1 MTTLDRI
8 CGQVLKDTEDGA
20 IYIGFDRKT
29 YELYAGYVAGN
40 SGISKNWTLPY
51 DADQP
56 IDEQVTALN
65 ELVETT
71 LHNESGKDS

>member
-1 MTTLDRI
+1 MTALERI

-29 YELYAGYVAGN
+29 DELDAGYVAGN

-51 DADQP
+51 DADRP
-56 IDEQVTALN
+56 LDEQVVALN
-65 ELVETT
+65 ELVEANP
-71 LHNESGKDS
+71 LN